1 MFASPS
7 FAHVEKTFPRLVS
20 GEVHK
25 VIQGGTYGVVT
36 DVEPNAY
43 SVPYFLRDKGIVYSK
58 LDDGMFYSAK
68 IGVVT
73 TAHFDQSCAPSM
85 QVGLSKPR
93 ATRLRLWLAPP
104 LSVQV
109 DVGRSRRSTECC
121 LAYGSSVSFIG
132 RL

>member
-20 GEVHK
+20 GEFHK
-25 VIQGGTYGVVT
+25 VIQGGTHGVVT

-58 LDDGMFYSAK
+58 LDEGMFYSAK

-85 QVGLSKPR
+85 QVGLSKPG
-93 ATRLRLWLAPP
+93 ATRLRLCVSPAA
-104 LSVQV
+104 
-109 DVGRSRRSTECC
+109 VG
-121 LAYGSSVSFIG
+121 AG
-132 RL
+132 RCR